1 MLPDSSAG
9 KECTCNAG
17 DPDSIP
23 GSGRS
28 LGEGKPPQYSGLEN
42 SMGCVVHG
50 VAKSLTQRN
59 DFPYTSLHVTPS
71 VCRHGCSVFP
81 ACSLSSWLGGLLCG
95 LSLFPGLTSLTTVSP
110 PQALCPGLQR
120 CSLCSM
126 PTATFNL
133 GFLFVSGLAPID
145 PSVHR
150 GSIAH
155 LKNVDPDMSLSAGK
169 FSNASSLQGCCPLA
183 RDHQNTWSQQS
194 RVHWLVATGT
204 SNGRVRR
211 GLQP

>member
-9 KECTCNAG
+9 KESTCNAG

-28 LGEGKPPQYSGLEN
+28 PGEGKPPQYSGLEN

-50 VAKSLTQRN
+50 VAKSQTQQN
-59 DFPYTSLHVTPS
+59 DFPFTSLHVTPS

-81 ACSLSSWLGGLLCG
+81 ACSLSWLGGLLCG

-133 GFLFVSGLAPID
+133 GFFVLLLSHVQLFVTPGLQHSRFPC
-145 PSVHR
+145 P
-150 GSIAH
+150 
-155 LKNVDPDMSLSAGK
+155 SLS
-169 FSNASSLQGCCPLA
+169 LRLA
-183 RDHQNTWSQQS
+183 QTH
-194 RVHWLVATGT
+194 VH
-204 SNGRVRR
+204 
-211 GLQP
+211 